1 MNVGMFGGLAVAV
14 WAPQQAP
21 AHARQPVVQ
30 VGFGAEMMVMR
41 RIPSKMRCND
51 RGISLGS
58 GCRMRRVS

>member
-1 MNVGMFGGLAVAV
+1 VNVGMFGGLAVAV

-41 RIPSKMRCND
+41 RIPSDQR
-51 RGISLGS
+51 
-58 GCRMRRVS
+58 